1 MKKELISFLKNS
13 LTTYH
18 ACQNEKDILLE
29 NGFSPLL
36 ETEDWTIEEGGKYF
50 VSRAGALIAF
60 TVGSLDGFSYKIA
73 AAHNDSPAL
82 KIKEHPVVTTEKYA
96 KLNVERYGGGIWYSF
111 LDRPLKIAGQV
122 VRKSGGALRV
132 ETVEAP
138 FLVTIPSVAIHQN
151 REVNDK
157 FGVNAQVDLQP
168 LCALVGDDFSADAL
182 VQKMVGENAISY
194 DLYLVNADMPYTF
207 GANEEFLASPRID
220 DLTCSYAILQALL
233 THGDSEGICVAA
245 FLNREEVGSLS
256 ADGADGDFLEN
267 TLRRIAYALRFD
279 DNEYYKA
286 LAASFLLSADN
297 AHAAHPNHPEKC
309 DPTNRVRL
317 GGGIV
322 IKSQAGGA
330 YITDALSSAVVKTV
344 LDNASVAYQTFA
356 NRSDTPGGSTLAPL
370 TMRHLGVPGA
380 DIGIP
385 QLAMHSSCECIA
397 LADYEAMETGV
408 KAYFSSTLRF
418 CADGIYVE

>member
-1 MKKELISFLKNS
+1 MKKDLVSFLKNS

-18 ACQNEKDILLE
+18 ACQNEKDILTE
-29 NGFSPLL
+29 NGFIPLL

-50 VSRAGALIAF
+50 VERGGALIAF

-82 KIKEHPVVTTEKYA
+82 KIKENPVVTVEKYA
-96 KLNVERYGGGIWYSF
+96 KLNVERYGGGLWYSF
-111 LDRPLKIAGQV
+111 LDRPLKIAGNV
-122 VRKSGGALRV
+122 VKMVGGALKAEV
-132 ETVEAP
+132 VEAP

-151 REVNDK
+151 REANDK
-157 FGVNAQVDLQP
+157 LAINVQTDMQP
-168 LCALVGDDFSADAL
+168 LCALMGEDFSTEKL
-182 VQKMVGENAISY
+182 LEKIVGENAISH
-194 DLYLVNADMPYTF
+194 DLYLVNADMPYVF
-207 GANEEFLASPRID
+207 GANDEFLASPRID
-220 DLTCSYAILQALL
+220 DLASAYALL
-233 THGDSEGICVAA
+233 QGLLAHGESEGICVAA
-245 FLNREEVGSLS
+245 FLNREEVGSLAS
-256 ADGADGDFLEN
+256 DGADSDFLEN

-286 LAASFLLSADN
+286 LASSFLLSSDN

-330 YITDALSSAVVKTV
+330 YITDAMSSAIVKT
-344 LDNASVAYQTFA
+344 LLNNASVPYQTFV
-356 NRSDTPGGSTLAPL
+356 NRADMPGGSTLAPI
-370 TMRHLGVPGA
+370 TARHIGIAGA

-397 LADYEAMETGV
+397 NADYEALETGI

-418 CADGIYVE
+418 CEDGVYVE